1 MSRAFNKEGYEK
13 RTDYSDYAISK
24 RPGYQHANFKKNWKR
39 TSDSYF
45 IVRRAYARLN
55 RELDLL
61 IEIDDMK
68 DIMAEKR
75 PGGAEYSRPGL
86 TKWNRDE

>member
-1 MSRAFNKEGYEK
+1 MSRVFTKEHKK
-13 RTDYSDYAISK
+13 RSRLS
-24 RPGYQHANFKKNWKR
+24 RFKKNWNQR
-39 TSDSYF
+39 PL

-68 DIMAEKR
+68 DILAEKR
-75 PGGAEYSRPGL
+75 PGGAEYSQPGL
-86 TKWNRDE
+86 AEKPQVRDE